1 MFTDRN
7 LSYTAGRLMPGSQ
20 VLDEVFGDR
29 SCGAESYWTPTF
41 DLAER
46 AGEYVLIVELPGVE
60 PDAIDLSVE
69 KNVLMLRGVKHP
81 SFSVESNRDT
91 RVYALERN
99 TGPFGRAVRLPEH
112 IESQQ
117 IEASFTNGVL
127 EVRIPKSS
135 AAQPRKIPI
144 AGERER
150 SVN

>member
-1 MFTDRN
+1 
-7 LSYTAGRLMPGSQ
+7 
-20 VLDEVFGDR
+20 
-29 SCGAESYWTPTF
+29 
-41 DLAER
+41 
-46 AGEYVLIVELPGVE
+46 
-60 PDAIDLSVE
+60 
-69 KNVLMLRGVKHP
+69 
-81 SFSVESNRDT
+81 
-91 RVYALERN
+91 
-99 TGPFGRAVRLPEH
+99 VRLPEH